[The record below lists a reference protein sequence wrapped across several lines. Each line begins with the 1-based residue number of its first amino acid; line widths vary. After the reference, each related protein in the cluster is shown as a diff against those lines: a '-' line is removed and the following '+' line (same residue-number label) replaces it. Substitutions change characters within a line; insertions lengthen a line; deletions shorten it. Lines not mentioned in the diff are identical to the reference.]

1 MYKPT
6 YNKYQNHK
14 AIVDGITFDSRR
26 EARRYSELKLLERA
40 GQITD
45 LELQKV
51 YELIPAQYET
61 YARYGKKGQRIKDGR
76 RCLEKSCTY
85 IADFVYKENGQT
97 VVEDTK
103 GERTEVYNIKRK
115 MMLYFYNIRIREI

>member
-1 MYKPT
+1 MFEP
-6 YNKYQNHK
+6 KYRNQK
-14 AIVDGITFDSRR
+14 VQVDGITFDSRR

-97 VVEDTK
+97 IVEDTK
-103 GERTEVYNIKRK
+103 GMKTEVYNIKRK

>member
-1 MYKPT
+1 MFEP
-6 YNKYQNHK
+6 KYRNQK
-14 AIVDGITFDSRR
+14 VQVDGITFDSRR

-103 GERTEVYNIKRK
+103 GMKTEVYNIKRK

>member
-1 MYKPT
+1 MFEP
-6 YNKYQNHK
+6 KYRNQK
-14 AIVDGITFDSRR
+14 VQVDGITFDSRR

-103 GERTEVYNIKRK
+103 GMKTEVYNIKRK
-115 MMLYFYNIRIREI
+115 MML

>member
-1 MYKPT
+1 MFEP
-6 YNKYQNHK
+6 KYRNQK
-14 AIVDGITFDSRR
+14 VQVDGITFDSRR

-51 YELIPAQYET
+51 YELIPAQYEN

-97 VVEDTK
+97 IVEDTK
-103 GERTEVYNIKRK
+103 GMKTEVYNIKRK